1 MINPELIR
9 QGDTITGI
17 YAGIH
22 FVGTV
27 YRITRNW
34 IEILPSI
41 PLDIPGSSVT
51 RCYFGLYTTDNRPEF
66 KITGYGSGSTW
77 LMSREL
83 NAAAYD
89 LPHWI
94 AILQDERD
102 RAEDELLALW
112 DLECQVTIGARQMI
126 ERLEP
131 RLFDLISSYTRIIRH
146 LQERAALEGRSSEV
160 RV

>member
-1 MINPELIR
+1 MINPELIS

-17 YAGIH
+17 YAGVH

-27 YRITRNW
+27 YRVTRNW
-34 IEILPSI
+34 IEILPSVPI
-41 PLDIPGSSVT
+41 ALPTGGMP
-51 RCYFGLYTTDNRPEF
+51 RCWFGLYTTDSRPDF
-66 KITGYGSGSTW
+66 KITAYGSGSTW

-94 AILQDERD
+94 RVLQDERD

-112 DLECQVTIGARQMI
+112 DLECQVTFGARRII

-146 LQERAALEGRSSEV
+146 LQERAAMEGRSSEV